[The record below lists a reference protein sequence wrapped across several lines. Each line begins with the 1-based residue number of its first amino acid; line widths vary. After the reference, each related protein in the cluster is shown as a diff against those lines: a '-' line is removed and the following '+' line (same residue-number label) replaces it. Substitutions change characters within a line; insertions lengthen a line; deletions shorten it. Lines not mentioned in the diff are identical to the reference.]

1 MYSVLVLST
10 LCFPTYPSTS
20 TGCSG
25 HIPQQTDLGRTHT
38 RTTFNRN
45 HRRVQVFSVPVYNVL
60 QYSSTPVRHSTWYS
74 STGVQ
79 YVIFVR
85 VLMYSFV
92 LEYCTVQR
100 THTICTTVLDYSTV
114 RRTHRYFCCV
124 LKQTPCGFFVLQYTV
139 PQSGHTP

>member
-10 LCFPTYPSTS
+10 CTQYLY
-20 TGCSG
+20 
-25 HIPQQTDLGRTHT
+25 
-38 RTTFNRN
+38 
-45 HRRVQVFSVPVYNVL
+45 SVPCVFQLTQVL
-60 QYSSTPVRHSTWYS
+60 ALDVVVTFRSRQTWDGHTPEPHSIEITVEFRFFLYLCTMYSSTPVRHSTWYS

-114 RRTHRYFCCV
+114 RRTHRYFC
-124 LKQTPCGFFVLQYTV
+124 
-139 PQSGHTP
+139 